1 MKIKLR
7 YSVFIAAILGSVIF
21 SASASDFPVGSY
33 SYTQK
38 GDELIDGQKASI
50 TWNILIKD
58 SKNAVVTMSSWH
70 APFTCDGV
78 YSVSNKDDQLVL
90 TWSSKDN
97 KDTDCD
103 IPSPQILLKK
113 SPVGDV
119 LIHSELF
126 PWDSN
131 GWKKTRVIR

>member
-1 MKIKLR
+1 MKVKLR
-7 YSVFIAAILGSVIF
+7 YGVFIATILGGGVF
-21 SASASDFPVGSY
+21 TASASDFPVGTY
-33 SYTQK
+33 SYTQQ
-38 GDELIDGQKASI
+38 GDELIDGRNASI
-50 TWNILIKD
+50 TWSILIKD
-58 SKNAVVTMSSWH
+58 SKNAMVAVSSWH

-78 YSVSNKDDQLVL
+78 YSVSNKDGQLAL

-113 SPVGDV
+113 SPTGEV

-126 PWDSN
+126 PWDSS
-131 GWKKTRVIR
+131 GWKKVRVIR